1 MTSTM
6 HTQPVL
12 EAIDIKRS
20 FTNGTVEVH
29 AVRGVSLR
37 VCQGEFVGLI
47 GPSGCGKSTLL
58 SLLGL
63 LETPSSGEIVLEGVS
78 TRNASPKLLERLRR
92 EKIGFV
98 FQSFNLLPTL
108 SVEENIML
116 PCIVTGVSE
125 ATARSRAHELAERL
139 GVARRLSAMPATLS
153 GGEMQRVAIAR
164 ALSHR
169 PAVILADEPTG
180 NLDSV
185 TGDTVLS
192 LLEEVHNEGTPII
205 MVTHSERAAA
215 RCTRVVSMH
224 DGVLVDDL

>member
-1 MTSTM
+1 MTSIT
-6 HTQPVL
+6 HTPPVL
-12 EAIDIKRS
+12 QAIDLRRS
-20 FTNGTVEVH
+20 FTNGAEEVH
-29 AVRGVSLR
+29 AVRGVSLS
-37 VCQGEFVGLI
+37 VFQGEFIGLI

-63 LETPSSGEIVLEGVS
+63 LEIPSSGELMLEGVS
-78 TRNASPKLLERLRR
+78 MRGASPKTLEGVRR

-125 ATARSRAHELAERL
+125 ATARSRAQELSERL
-139 GVARRLSAMPATLS
+139 GVGHRISAMPATLS

-192 LLEEVHNEGTPII
+192 LLEEVHHEGTPIV

-224 DGVLVDDL
+224 DGVLVDGS